1 MTPLL
6 RDEAFFEP
14 AGDIESNLL
23 KKRKNYESYIGKL
36 RGSKCYKILPNGYLA
51 MLDADDLNHLLN
63 ENENNYIYVKML
75 RKVVGGVK
83 KMIPVC
89 LRCNDVGKSSA
100 IVIGTSH
107 FLPNDSIE
115 NELVKCK
122 HEVVSKALY
131 THSIVDVVESQNK
144 ECVLLKN
151 SSKIHLAA
159 CFDGKSYATIVCK
172 LSRSSTKGKCNS
184 CKGVKCGHLTRWNK
198 ELGSSLLPDKAANER
213 GDDLE
218 EDSEELD
225 DEEIKVLNRATLK
238 FPLTETTQALFREYD
253 STFYDEK
260 EAFAD
265 LPILGQKCS
274 SHGNEWSD
282 ENPVEMD
289 WCFSDQVKIAHTS
302 FAKQRERKVYFRKA
316 VKCDCKLLYE
326 GDENFLVRVGVQN
339 KQNIMSE
346 LCRWSP
352 MAFSLTS
359 PLTLWKTDKLSTGF
373 TIPTQQNVKRSLE

>member
-1 MTPLL
+1 M
-6 RDEAFFEP
+6 
-14 AGDIESNLL
+14 
-23 KKRKNYESYIGKL
+23 
-36 RGSKCYKILPNGYLA
+36 
-51 MLDADDLNHLLN
+51 
-63 ENENNYIYVKML
+63 
-75 RKVVGGVK
+75 
-83 KMIPVC
+83 
-89 LRCNDVGKSSA
+89 
-100 IVIGTSH
+100 
-107 FLPNDSIE
+107 
-115 NELVKCK
+115 
-122 HEVVSKALY
+122 
-131 THSIVDVVESQNK
+131 
-144 ECVLLKN
+144 
-151 SSKIHLAA
+151 
-159 CFDGKSYATIVCK
+159 
-172 LSRSSTKGKCNS
+172 
-184 CKGVKCGHLTRWNK
+184 
-198 ELGSSLLPDKAANER
+198 
-213 GDDLE
+213 E

-253 STFYDEK
+253 SNFYDEK

-373 TIPTQQNVKRSLE
+373 TIHTKQNMKRSLK

>member
-1 MTPLL
+1 
-6 RDEAFFEP
+6 
-14 AGDIESNLL
+14 
-23 KKRKNYESYIGKL
+23 
-36 RGSKCYKILPNGYLA
+36 
-51 MLDADDLNHLLN
+51 
-63 ENENNYIYVKML
+63 
-75 RKVVGGVK
+75 
-83 KMIPVC
+83 MIPVC

-100 IVIGTSH
+100 IVMGTSH

-159 CFDGKSYATIVCK
+159 CFDGKTYATIVCK

-253 STFYDEK
+253 SNFYDEK
-260 EAFAD
+260 EVFAD

-302 FAKQRERKVYFRKA
+302 FVKQRERKVYFRKA

-326 GDENFLVRVGVQN
+326 GDEDFLVRVGGSKQTKYHVRAVSLVSYGLLIDFTFDFMENGQTINGFYNSYKAKCEKKFGMKSDDSISLKSWKLAVHIFWRDILKLDLLKSFSCDSCGDRPPTLVFYGSAN
-339 KQNIMSE
+339 KE
-346 LCRWSP
+346 
-352 MAFSLTS
+352 
-359 PLTLWKTDKLSTGF
+359 G
-373 TIPTQQNVKRSLE
+373 

>member
-131 THSIVDVVESQNK
+131 IHSIVDVVESQNK

-184 CKGVKCGHLTRWNK
+184 CKGVKCGHLTR
-198 ELGSSLLPDKAANER
+198 
-213 GDDLE
+213 
-218 EDSEELD
+218 
-225 DEEIKVLNRATLK
+225 
-238 FPLTETTQALFREYD
+238 
-253 STFYDEK
+253 
-260 EAFAD
+260 
-265 LPILGQKCS
+265 
-274 SHGNEWSD
+274 
-282 ENPVEMD
+282 
-289 WCFSDQVKIAHTS
+289 
-302 FAKQRERKVYFRKA
+302 
-316 VKCDCKLLYE
+316 
-326 GDENFLVRVGVQN
+326 
-339 KQNIMSE
+339 
-346 LCRWSP
+346 
-352 MAFSLTS
+352 
-359 PLTLWKTDKLSTGF
+359 
-373 TIPTQQNVKRSLE
+373 SLEQRTWVIFAA

>member
-1 MTPLL
+1 
-6 RDEAFFEP
+6 
-14 AGDIESNLL
+14 
-23 KKRKNYESYIGKL
+23 
-36 RGSKCYKILPNGYLA
+36 
-51 MLDADDLNHLLN
+51 
-63 ENENNYIYVKML
+63 
-75 RKVVGGVK
+75 
-83 KMIPVC
+83 MIPVC

-100 IVIGTSH
+100 IVMGTSH

-238 FPLTETTQALFREYD
+238 FPLTETMIIQIFMMKKRHLLICPYLDKSAPLMGTNGAM
-253 STFYDEK
+253 K
-260 EAFAD
+260 
-265 LPILGQKCS
+265 ILLK
-274 SHGNEWSD
+274 W
-282 ENPVEMD
+282 
-289 WCFSDQVKIAHTS
+289 I
-302 FAKQRERKVYFRKA
+302 
-316 VKCDCKLLYE
+316 
-326 GDENFLVRVGVQN
+326 GVSQT
-339 KQNIMSE
+339 
-346 LCRWSP
+346 R
-352 MAFSLTS
+352 
-359 PLTLWKTDKLSTGF
+359 
-373 TIPTQQNVKRSLE
+373 